1 MKALLN
7 WLQNRRARA
16 IQREAGRRLDII
28 TRARREELQARQW
41 DKHSR
46 ASKQGWDTRRAG
58 A

>member
-1 MKALLN
+1 MKALLTY
-7 WLQNRRARA
+7 LKNRRKRA

-46 ASKQGWDTRRAG
+46 ASKQGWDTRRGVA
-58 A
+58 